1 MDQQCNGGVDP
12 DDITGAG
19 QQQIKRGGR
28 NIEGLKDIEN
38 IEDIELKWYFL
49 KESC

>member
-1 MDQQCNGGVDP
+1 MNQQCDDSIDP

-19 QQQIKRGGR
+19 QQQIKREDR
-28 NIEGLKDIEN
+28 NIEDLKNIEN